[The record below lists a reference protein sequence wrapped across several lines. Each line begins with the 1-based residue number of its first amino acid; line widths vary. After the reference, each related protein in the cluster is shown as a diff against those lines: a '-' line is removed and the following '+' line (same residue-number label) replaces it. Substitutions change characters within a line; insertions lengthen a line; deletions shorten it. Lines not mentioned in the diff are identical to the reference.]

1 MANTQKLKLDL
12 FSTKNSKILKGS
24 DRYTPIV
31 LHLAPA
37 DLSGYNTCQA
47 ASAGCKKACLNTT
60 GNARFQ
66 TVQDSRV
73 RRTKLL
79 YEKPAQFMRT
89 ARLDIDKAADFATA
103 HGDKVAVRTN
113 GTSDLPWHMMR
124 HHDAFDGMNMIEYI
138 HSIGGIVYD
147 YTARLQALKTAPSY
161 YHLTFS
167 RKEDN
172 DEKVAEA
179 IRLGFNVA
187 VVVNKHLKERLLREG
202 VDGFPV
208 LDGDVD
214 DLRFEDRQGALVLL
228 ASKGRAQTDDSGFT
242 IQKIEHFDSFIHNI
256 SQQTKGFK

>member
-1 MANTQKLKLDL
+1 MADTSKLKLEL
-12 FSTKNSKILKGS
+12 YSTNNSKILKGA

-66 TVQDSRV
+66 TVQAARV
-73 RRTKLL
+73 RRTKMLF
-79 YEKPAQFMRT
+79 EEGQRF
-89 ARLDIDKAADFATA
+89 ARIARRDIDRAAEYAAD
-103 HGDKVAVRTN
+103 HGDKLAVRNN
-113 GTSDLPWHMMR
+113 GTSDFPWHQMR
-124 HHDAFDGMNMIEYI
+124 HYDAFDGMSLIEYI

-147 YTARLQALKTAPSY
+147 YTARIQSLKSAPSY

-172 DEKVAEA
+172 DHKVAEA
-179 IRLGFNVA
+179 IQLGFNVA
-187 VVVNKHLKERLLREG
+187 VVVNKALKQRLLCEG

-208 LDGDVD
+208 IDGDID

-228 ASKGRAQTDDSGFT
+228 SSKGRAQTDDSGFT
-242 IQKIEHFDSFIHNI
+242 IQKMHHFDSFIHNLSRNI
-256 SQQTKGFK
+256 RGLK